1 MKKFNWILPKHN
13 STLVLQERVIS
24 DILKEYYIAVL
35 LIIQYNYVIFTSF
48 TLDYTMKSAV
58 SPLHIAARE
67 GKTECL
73 KLLLKHKASVNAIN
87 QGD

>member
-1 MKKFNWILPKHN
+1 M
-13 STLVLQERVIS
+13 
-24 DILKEYYIAVL
+24 L
-35 LIIQYNYVIFTSF
+35 LIMF
-48 TLDYTMKSAV
+48 TLDYTMKSTV
-58 SPLHIAARE
+58 SPLHVAARE

>member
-1 MKKFNWILPKHN
+1 MFNWILPKHN
-13 STLVLQERVIS
+13 STLVLRERVIS
-24 DILKEYYIAVL
+24 DILKEYCFAVL

-58 SPLHIAARE
+58 SPLHVAARE
-67 GKTECL
+67 GKIECL